1 VGGWLVKPSTPRALA
16 PALSCPPIVSNNPRF
31 INIDSH
37 LSILYLYY
45 IGKALPSPG
54 IRLAVERCSREV
66 GEAGITVSVG
76 TDQYTPDHVSLALAS
91 IKGASVVRRTVR
103 QFDTPLV

>member
-1 VGGWLVKPSTPRALA
+1 
-16 PALSCPPIVSNNPRF
+16 
-31 INIDSH
+31 
-37 LSILYLYY
+37 
-45 IGKALPSPG
+45 
-54 IRLAVERCSREV
+54 
-66 GEAGITVSVG
+66 VSVG

>member
-1 VGGWLVKPSTPRALA
+1 LRHAFYLLDIESQSFKRNFLLISSLIA
-16 PALSCPPIVSNNPRF
+16 VSANLISF
-31 INIDSH
+31 VF
-37 LSILYLYY
+37 LTLY
-45 IGKALPSPG
+45 
-54 IRLAVERCSREV
+54 CSREV
-66 GEAGITVSVG
+66 GEAGEAGITVSVG